1 VGDNAHLCVLE
12 GGGRQRRRRGSNV
25 RERPQRGEATSV
37 DKGKVVVGRAAD
49 ADGDW
54 EWRRPQHMLGGGVGA
69 RSGGNSTHGEAVEM
83 EGRV

>member
-25 RERPQRGEATSV
+25 REGPQRGEATSV

-54 EWRRPQHMLGGGVGA
+54 EWR
-69 RSGGNSTHGEAVEM
+69 
-83 EGRV
+83 